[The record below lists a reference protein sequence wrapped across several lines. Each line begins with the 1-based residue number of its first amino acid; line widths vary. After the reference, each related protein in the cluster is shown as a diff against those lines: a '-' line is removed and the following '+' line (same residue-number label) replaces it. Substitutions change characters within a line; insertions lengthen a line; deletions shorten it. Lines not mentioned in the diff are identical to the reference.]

1 PLAIRRPLPLLGG
14 TNCRPILCL
23 ECCNIVGG
31 GTFLTLAHARGT
43 SMPRNT
49 GLGLGNS
56 IRTKVRIPGPYS
68 ELLRESAR
76 RNMRSYS
83 AEIALAIARYI
94 EGSPAESAPRWERG
108 ALVAT
113 DMRLPADI

>member
-1 PLAIRRPLPLLGG
+1 
-14 TNCRPILCL
+14 
-23 ECCNIVGG
+23 
-31 GTFLTLAHARGT
+31 
-43 SMPRNT
+43 MPRNT
-49 GLGLGNS
+49 QLGTS
-56 IRTKVRIPGPYS
+56 IRTRVRIPSTYE

-94 EGSPAESAPRWERG
+94 EGPPAESAPRWKRG

-113 DMRLPADI
+113 NMRLPAESYRELARIASMYGRSRNQEIILAVEHHLRKEGLLP

>member
-1 PLAIRRPLPLLGG
+1 
-14 TNCRPILCL
+14 
-23 ECCNIVGG
+23 
-31 GTFLTLAHARGT
+31 
-43 SMPRNT
+43 MPRNT
-49 GLGLGNS
+49 QLGTS
-56 IRTKVRIPGPYS
+56 IRTKVRIPGPCE

-94 EGSPAESAPRWERG
+94 EGPPAESAPRWERG

-113 DMRLPADI
+113 DMRLPSDIYSELARIANMYGRSRNQEIILAVERHLKREGLL